1 MFWFFAGLSAIGVL
15 ESVICS
21 NVMANFAGHW
31 LRGLL
36 TDNEGQP
43 HGMPPAA
50 VRSTPA
56 SASRE
61 LIDGRGASSS
71 LGNRIFST
79 WPWSTSREPERLGDG
94 AVT

>member
-15 ESVICS
+15 ESVIWS

-36 TDNEGQP
+36 TDNEDQP
-43 HGMPPAA
+43 HGISPAA

-56 SASRE
+56 TASRE
-61 LIDGRGASSS
+61 VIDGRGASSS
-71 LGNRIFST
+71 LGNRFFST
-79 WPWSTSREPERLGDG
+79 WPWSTSREPERFGDCP
-94 AVT
+94 VT